1 MDFDNLKDEVTNGFE
16 SGQKKQ
22 PDMKNKPEPPRKPL
36 TGRGDPD
43 VAFSFYVEIDN
54 IRCVKVREI
63 RGLEWKAET
72 VSFYQGG
79 NHAYKVN
86 LIGPG
91 SFTPLVLKR
100 GFFSTSS
107 EFFDWMKRTMSGSKE
122 KVERK
127 SLAVVIQ
134 NEAGE
139 EIARYNVF
147 GAFISRYVGPNLV
160 GTESQIGFEE
170 IEIVYDYFDFV
181 PGKQE
186 GALQS
191 GLAGSL
197 KGQI

>member
-1 MDFDNLKDEVTNGFE
+1 MDFDKTKDETQTDFE
-16 SGQKKQ
+16 SEEKKQ
-22 PDMKNKPEPPRKPL
+22 THNRPRPEPPRKPL
-36 TGRGDPD
+36 VGRADPD

-54 IRCVKVREI
+54 VRCVKVREV

-100 GFFSTSS
+100 GFFSTCS
-107 EFFDWMKRTMSGSKE
+107 EFFEWMKKTMSGSKE
-122 KVERK
+122 AMERK
-127 SLAVVIQ
+127 SLAVVVQ
-134 NEAGE
+134 NEAGQ
-139 EIARYNVF
+139 EIARYNVY

-181 PGKQE
+181 PGKLE

-191 GLAGSL
+191 GQAGTI
-197 KGQI
+197 KG